1 MIGPRAAGPFGGFRP
16 PARKV
21 KYEPLK
27 RFKEPRPMTPERRLI
42 PFVPILLGACEGHK
56 LVVGLL
62 LPVLDAFGLPRF
74 FF

>member
-1 MIGPRAAGPFGGFRP
+1 
-16 PARKV
+16 
-21 KYEPLK
+21 
-27 RFKEPRPMTPERRLI
+27 MTPERRLI